1 MRCMHTAVVWFRRD
15 FRLHDH
21 TALVHAL
28 QWAKEREGKL
38 LFFFHFDPYFAKER
52 TYHHEYFFQ
61 TVEHF
66 RQSLCEYGIHMH
78 VLYGDTDQVFTRLIR
93 HTNMRAIFFNQD
105 EVGRGKERDDYVRAL
120 LQKYGVEV
128 YTYDDAH
135 MHGAFEVLKADGT
148 PYKVYTPYY
157 RAWRRRPKR
166 FPLSIDIDLLRA
178 HMLHITPLSE
188 DDERAFTMW
197 LASCTKRWE
206 HTSEQD
212 ALHVLQQ
219 FIDTALPHY
228 HRKRDIPGV
237 AGTSRLSP
245 HLKTGTISIRTVFHA
260 VAQQFGNGYDEA
272 IETYIKELAWR
283 DFYHMIYAHFPFTK
297 TEAFI
302 EKYRHLPWSRD
313 DERFEVWKEGKTGFP
328 LVDAGMRQL
337 KKEGWMHNR
346 LRMVVASFLT
356 KDYLI
361 DWRMGEQYFQHMLID
376 YDEASNIG
384 GWQWA
389 ASVGTDAVPYFR
401 VFNPIEQSKK
411 FDPDGTYI
419 RTYVPE
425 LASFPSAH
433 IHEPWKSNIKV
444 DYPAPT
450 VDHSLQRQR
459 AIALFQMNE
468 RL

>member
-1 MRCMHTAVVWFRRD
+1 M
-15 FRLHDH
+15 
-21 TALVHAL
+21 
-28 QWAKEREGKL
+28 
-38 LFFFHFDPYFAKER
+38 
-52 TYHHEYFFQ
+52 
-61 TVEHF
+61 
-66 RQSLCEYGIHMH
+66 
-78 VLYGDTDQVFTRLIR
+78 
-93 HTNMRAIFFNQD
+93 NAIFFNKD
-105 EVGRGKERDDYVRAL
+105 EVGHGKERDDYVQAL
-120 LQKYGVEV
+120 LQKHGVEV

-135 MHGAFEVLKADGT
+135 MHGAFDVLKADGT

-157 RAWRRRPKR
+157 RAWRKRPKR
-166 FPLSIDIDLLRA
+166 FPLSIDMDLLSA

-188 DDERAFTMW
+188 DDERAFTRW
-197 LASCTKRWE
+197 LSQCTKRWE
-206 HTSEQD
+206 RTSEQD
-212 ALHVLQQ
+212 ALITLQH
-219 FIDTALPHY
+219 FIESALPNY
-228 HRKRDIPGV
+228 DKKRDIPSV

-260 VAQQFGNGYDEA
+260 VVQQFGNGYDEA
-272 IETYIKELAWR
+272 VETYIKELAWR

-313 DERFEVWKEGKTGFP
+313 DERFQAWKEGKTGFP
-328 LVDAGMRQL
+328 IVDAGMRQL
-337 KKEGWMHNR
+337 KEEGWMHNR
-346 LRMVVASFLT
+346 VRMIVASFLT

-419 RTYVPE
+419 RTYVHE
-425 LASFPSAH
+425 LAFFPSPH
-433 IHEPWKSNIKV
+433 IHEPWKSNFNIN
-444 DYPAPT
+444 YPAPT
-450 VDHSLQRQR
+450 VDHRLQRQR
-459 AIALFQMNE
+459 AIALFQMKE
-468 RL
+468 

>member
-1 MRCMHTAVVWFRRD
+1 MHTAVVWFRRD

-38 LFFFHFDPYFAKER
+38 LFFLHFDPYFAKER

-105 EVGRGKERDDYVRAL
+105 EVGRGKERDDYVQAL
-120 LQKYGVEV
+120 LQKHEVEV

-157 RAWRRRPKR
+157 RAWRKRPKR

-245 HLKTGTISIRTVFHA
+245 HLRTGTISIRTVFHA

-313 DERFEVWKEGKTGFP
+313 DERFEVWKRRK
-328 LVDAGMRQL
+328 
-337 KKEGWMHNR
+337 NR
-346 LRMVVASFLT
+346 FSTR
-356 KDYLI
+356 
-361 DWRMGEQYFQHMLID
+361 
-376 YDEASNIG
+376 
-384 GWQWA
+384 
-389 ASVGTDAVPYFR
+389 
-401 VFNPIEQSKK
+401 
-411 FDPDGTYI
+411 
-419 RTYVPE
+419 
-425 LASFPSAH
+425 
-433 IHEPWKSNIKV
+433 
-444 DYPAPT
+444 
-450 VDHSLQRQR
+450 
-459 AIALFQMNE
+459 
-468 RL
+468 

>member
-1 MRCMHTAVVWFRRD
+1 MHTAVVWFRRD

-38 LFFFHFDPYFAKER
+38 LFLFHVDPYFAKER
-52 TYHHEYFFQ
+52 TYHHAYFFQ
-61 TVEHF
+61 TVERF
-66 RQSLCEYGIHMH
+66 RQTLRERGIHMH
-78 VLYGDTDQVFTRLIR
+78 ILYGEIDHVFARL
-93 HTNMRAIFFNQD
+93 TNKVNISAVFFNKD
-105 EVGRGKERDDYVRAL
+105 EVGRGKERDDYVQAL
-120 LQKYGVEV
+120 LQKHGVEV

-135 MHGAFEVLKADGT
+135 MHGAFEVLKADGA

-157 RAWRRRPKR
+157 RAWRKLPKR
-166 FPLSIDIDLLRA
+166 PPLSIDINELRA
-178 HMLHITPLSE
+178 YMLHITPLAE
-188 DDERAFTMW
+188 DDERAFSMW
-197 LASCTKRWE
+197 LAQCTKRWE
-206 HTSEQD
+206 NIGEQD
-212 ALHVLQQ
+212 ALHALRQ
-219 FIDTALPHY
+219 FIDIALPCY
-228 HRKRDIPGV
+228 HRQRDIPSV
-237 AGTSRLSP
+237 FGTSRLSP
-245 HLKTGTISIRTVFHA
+245 HIKTGTISIRTVFHA

-272 IETYIKELAWR
+272 VETYIKELAWR

-313 DERFEVWKEGKTGFP
+313 EKRFEAWKEGRTGFP
-328 LVDAGMRQL
+328 FVDAGMRQL
-337 KKEGWMHNR
+337 KEEGWMHNR
-346 LRMVVASFLT
+346 LRMIVASFLT

-361 DWRMGEQYFQHMLID
+361 DWRMGEEYFRQMLID

-419 RTYVPE
+419 RTYVHE
-425 LASFPSAH
+425 LAFMPSAH
-433 IHEPWKSNIKV
+433 IHEPWTSSMKV
-444 DYPAPT
+444 NYPAPT

>member
-1 MRCMHTAVVWFRRD
+1 MHTAVVWFRRD

-21 TALVHAL
+21 TALAQAL
-28 QWAKEREGKL
+28 HWAKERQGKL
-38 LFFFHFDPYFAKER
+38 LFFFHFDPYFSNER

-61 TVEHF
+61 TVEQF
-66 RQSLCEYGIHMH
+66 RQTLRQQYGIHVH
-78 VLYGDTDQVFTRLIR
+78 ILHGDVDDVFVRLIR
-93 HTNMRAIFFNQD
+93 CTRMNAIFFNKD
-105 EVGRGKERDDYVRAL
+105 EVGRGKERDDYVQAL
-120 LQKYGVEV
+120 LQKHGVDV
-128 YTYDDAH
+128 YAYDDAH
-135 MHGAFEVLKADGT
+135 MHEAFDVLKADGT

-157 RAWRRRPKR
+157 RAWRKRPKR
-166 FPLSIDIDLLRA
+166 FPLSIDMDLLCA

-188 DDERAFTMW
+188 DDERAFTHW
-197 LASCTKRWE
+197 LSKCTKRWE
-206 HTSEQD
+206 RTSEQD
-212 ALHVLQQ
+212 ALIALQH
-219 FIDTALPHY
+219 FIETALPHY
-228 HRKRDIPGV
+228 DKKRDIPSV

-260 VAQQFGNGYDEA
+260 VVQQFGNSYDEA
-272 IETYIKELAWR
+272 VETYIKELAWR

-313 DERFEVWKEGKTGFP
+313 DERFQAWKEGKTGFP
-328 LVDAGMRQL
+328 IVDAGMRQL
-337 KKEGWMHNR
+337 KEEGWLHNR
-346 LRMVVASFLT
+346 VRMIVASFLT

-411 FDPDGTYI
+411 FDPDGMYI

-425 LASFPSAH
+425 LAFFPSPH
-433 IHEPWKSNIKV
+433 IHEPWKSNFNIN
-444 DYPAPT
+444 YPAPT
-450 VDHSLQRQR
+450 VDHRLQRQR
-459 AIALFQMNE
+459 AIALFQMSE
-468 RL
+468 LV